1 MTEYARKN
9 HEQEMFSLGMAFK
22 GFLIAA
28 GAIGGIWIFTVLLQ
42 MFSKG
47 MG

>member
-9 HEQEMFSLGMAFK
+9 QVQEMFSLGMAFK
-22 GFLIAA
+22 GFLIGV
-28 GAIGGIWIFTVLLQ
+28 GAIGGIWVFTVLLQ

>member
-1 MTEYARKN
+1 MTEYAGKN
-9 HEQEMFSLGMAFK
+9 QEQEMFSLGMAFK

-28 GAIGGIWIFTVLLQ
+28 GAIGGIWIVTVLLQ

-47 MG
+47 LG

>member
-9 HEQEMFSLGMAFK
+9 QEQEMFSLGMAFK
-22 GFLIAA
+22 GFLI
-28 GAIGGIWIFTVLLQ
+28 GVVAISGIWVFTVLLQ
-42 MFSKG
+42 IFSKG

>member
-1 MTEYARKN
+1 MNEYAGKN
-9 HEQEMFSLGMAFK
+9 QEQEIFSLGMAFK
-22 GFLIAA
+22 GFFIGVAA
-28 GAIGGIWIFTVLLQ
+28 IGAIWVFTVLLQ

>member
-9 HEQEMFSLGMAFK
+9 QEQELFSLGMAFK
-22 GFLIAA
+22 GFLIGAV
-28 GAIGGIWIFTVLLQ
+28 AIGGIWFFTVLLQ